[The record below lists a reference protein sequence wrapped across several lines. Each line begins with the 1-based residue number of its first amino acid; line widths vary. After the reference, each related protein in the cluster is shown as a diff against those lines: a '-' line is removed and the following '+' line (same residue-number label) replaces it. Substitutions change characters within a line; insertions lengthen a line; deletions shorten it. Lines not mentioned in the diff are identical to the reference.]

1 MNLIYCCVFY
11 NRDYLRLL
19 ELLLTSMKIYSST
32 EAFEILVLTS
42 TDFQNEINSIS
53 EKLGLK
59 INIMFVNL
67 STIFEAACARL
78 RIFDYPNISKYETI
92 LYLDTDIII
101 KGDLAPIFS
110 LATQEHLYGIE
121 EASIGNLNFGRQFF
135 NATKTDFNILG
146 INSGTLLFKNCLR
159 IRDLFSRMRGHI
171 AAFTDSG
178 VPVPYTMDQ
187 PFINY
192 HAIRDGL
199 YDNKALNPFVSLYE
213 KEDEVKNY
221 ATSVICHFSFPIGN
235 FPHKYHRMKMF
246 FIKLLN
252 DHVSGEPFENGI
264 VGKSYKW
271 GGGFIKFNETSIETT
286 WGNGI
291 YGLKDLY
298 TVSANWSGF
307 YHILRFNYDYSS
319 FISIRISPAD
329 CIIGYHSIIDTA

>member
-1 MNLIYCCVFY
+1 
-11 NRDYLRLL
+11 
-19 ELLLTSMKIYSST
+19 MKIYSSI
-32 EAFEILVLTS
+32 EAFELLVLTS
-42 TDFQNEINSIS
+42 TDFQNDINIIS
-53 EKLGLK
+53 EKLGIK
-59 INIMFVNL
+59 INMMFINL

-78 RIFDYPNISKYETI
+78 RIFDYPDISKYETI

-110 LATQEHLYGIE
+110 LATEEYLYGIE
-121 EASIGNLNFGRQFF
+121 EASISSLNFGRQFF
-135 NATKTDFNILG
+135 NPTKTDFNIIG
-146 INSGTLLFKNCLR
+146 INSGTLLFKNCLT

-178 VPVPYTMDQ
+178 MVVPYTMDQ

-199 YDNKALNPFVSLYE
+199 YNNNVLNPFVSLYE
-213 KEDEVKNY
+213 KENEVKNY

-235 FPHKYHRMKMF
+235 FAHKYYRMKVF
-246 FIKLLN
+246 LIKLLN
-252 DHVSGEPFENGI
+252 DISSGRPLENKI

-271 GGGFIKFNETSIETT
+271 GDGFIKFNESNIETK
-286 WGNGI
+286 WGNGV
-291 YGLKDLY
+291 YTLKDLY

-307 YHILRFNYDYSS
+307 YHVLRFNHDYTG

-329 CIIGYHSIIDTA
+329 CIIGYHTIL

>member
-11 NRDYLRLL
+11 NRDYLKLL
-19 ELLLTSMKIYSST
+19 ELLLTSMKIYSSQ
-32 EAFEILVLTS
+32 AFEILVLTS
-42 TDFQNEINSIS
+42 PDFQNEINSIS

-59 INIMFVNL
+59 INMMFINL

-78 RIFDYPNISKYETI
+78 RIFDYPDISNYETI

-101 KGDLAPIFS
+101 KGDLAPVFP
-110 LATQEHLYGIE
+110 LATEERLYGIE

-135 NATKTDFNILG
+135 NVAKTDFSIIG
-146 INSGTLLFKNCLR
+146 INSGTLLFKNCLT

-178 VPVPYTMDQ
+178 AAVPYTMDQ

-192 HAIRDGL
+192 HAIKDGL

-235 FPHKYHRMKMF
+235 FAHKYYRMKMF

-252 DHVSGEPFENGI
+252 DTSSEQPLENEI

-271 GGGFIKFNETSIETT
+271 GDGFIKFNETGIETT
-286 WGNGI
+286 WGSGVYTLN
-291 YGLKDLY
+291 DLY

-307 YHILRFNYDYSS
+307 YHILRFNHDYTS

-329 CIIGYHSIIDTA
+329 CIIGYHTIL